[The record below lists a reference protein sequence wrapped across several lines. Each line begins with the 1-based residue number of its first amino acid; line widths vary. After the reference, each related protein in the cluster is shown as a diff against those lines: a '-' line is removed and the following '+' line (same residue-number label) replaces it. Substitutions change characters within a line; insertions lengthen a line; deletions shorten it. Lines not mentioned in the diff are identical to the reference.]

1 MPDLRETRLAGAAA
15 AALRLDRPERTAL
28 LGLLVLAVLF
38 ALKAASSLM
47 IPTVLALLLTL
58 VFQPVVDW
66 LVRVRIP
73 APLAAAL
80 VPLVLLLAVGGVVWI
95 VGQQVGDWAE
105 RAPQVI
111 ERVRTKLG
119 WIRDSVQQVQEAARQ
134 VENAASPGEPPSG
147 AVPGAG
153 LLSGMLD
160 QAKLAGAD
168 FLVILLLLYFFLFA
182 GRRTVDFAIASLPNA
197 ERRERYDRI
206 AHTIRE
212 HVGRYLGT
220 IAAINA
226 VMGVI
231 IGGSM
236 WLLGLPN
243 ALLWGILSALMK
255 FVPMIGGTVTSLVLT
270 TVAVMTYDDWRWMLI
285 PTLVFL
291 VLNWVEGNIF
301 TPMILGR
308 RLTLNPVALIC
319 SIVFWGWLWGV
330 VGAIV
335 AVPIL
340 ATLKI
345 IFDHHPPLTRVGAL
359 LGSLPPEDGTRPAA
373 DTAGS

>member
-1 MPDLRETRLAGAAA
+1 MPDLGLPRRDDPAAP
-15 AALRLDRPERTAL
+15 LRLDKPERIAL

-38 ALKAASSLM
+38 AFKAASSLM
-47 IPTVLALLLTL
+47 IPAVLTLLLTL

-66 LVRVRIP
+66 MVRRRIP
-73 APLAAAL
+73 APLAAAV
-80 VPLVLLLAVGGVVWI
+80 VPLLLLVAVGGVVWI
-95 VGQQVGDWAE
+95 IGQQVGEWS
-105 RAPQVI
+105 
-111 ERVRTKLG
+111 ERVPQIVERIQSKLG

-134 VENAASPGEPPSG
+134 VENAASPEEAGAARPP
-147 AVPGAG
+147 PGAG
-153 LLSGMLD
+153 LLSSMVD

-182 GRRTVDFAIASLPNA
+182 GRRTVDRAIASLRDPV
-197 ERRERYDRI
+197 RRERYDRI

-212 HVGRYLGT
+212 HVGTYLST
-220 IAAINA
+220 IALINA
-226 VMGVI
+226 VMGAI
-231 IGGSM
+231 IGCAM

-270 TVAVMTYDDWRWMLI
+270 AVAVMTYDDWRWMLV

-345 IFDHHPPLTRVGAL
+345 VFDHHPPLMRIGAL
-359 LGSLPPEDGTRPAA
+359 LGSLPKDPDKDPAP
-373 DTAGS
+373 TS